1 MKKKYL
7 IIILLLVSSLSYAQT
22 TYFHGSKKVE
32 SKKNTASLYSVEIDR
47 ERGLTFVTIELI
59 PTRKMSRLTYQS
71 SYNTKIKIGTW
82 EGEFL
87 GALSNDGKS
96 THSCDCSDNWGWSKP
111 TIGMKYRYTLVFAG
125 VPPYGY
131 TSFALEDK
139 GSYSGCS
146 GYKFW
151 NYTIKN
157 PDTHPK
163 TNWTEYS
170 LKSHWKSKGADPI
183 EGIYENAVKTENS
196 PKYKLGLI
204 KSDKGYTLIYLSG
217 AENPVWKLGDVKAYL
232 TKTAIPSLF
241 KVKYYM
247 GNKTI
252 NEDLYIGFESGLM
265 KVIWTDSQEN
275 LYFKLYPTSEDN
287 ITTFSGVKSSGTG
300 FAISSNGYIVTNH
313 HVIENAKSVEVKG
326 VNGNFSKKLSAEVV
340 VSDEKNDLA
349 IIKINDPGF
358 TTLGTIPYTF
368 RQGIADVGESVFVLG
383 YPMTSSMG
391 EEIKLT
397 NGIISSKTGF
407 KGDISAYQVSVPVQP
422 GNSGGPLFDKNG
434 NILGVVN
441 AKHSLAEN
449 ASYAIKVNYL
459 KNLIELLPQTI
470 NQPTLN
476 ALNGKGLTDQVKI
489 ASNFTYLIVVNDKG
503 ISYSSSSNSSSSPKK
518 SATSEQNAAVYY
530 EKAQEL
536 WKNNDPRGALEQ
548 INLSIEASPNYAG
561 SFYFRGF
568 IYLYG
573 IKNFDKAIEDFTKSI
588 QMQTDFEGAYFFRGM
603 AYHELEKNIE
613 AIKDFSKVISM
624 NKENT
629 DAYFMRALIKSSM
642 NDRQGAI
649 SDYDEI
655 LKREKTAKPTFYKMS
670 TVYNNK
676 AYCLVEMDKASEAL
690 PLVSKALELDK
701 SEAYIWDTRGE
712 IYFKLAEYE
721 KCIKDMDK
729 AISIEESENSYYI
742 RGLAKIKLGKKIE
755 GCKDLSKAGELGK
768 TEAYKAISENCK

>member
-1 MKKKYL
+1 MTKQ
-7 IIILLLVSSLSYAQT
+7 ILLATILALFSVATFGQ
-22 TYFHGSKKVE
+22 KKVA
-32 SKKNTASLYSVEIDR
+32 NYYSVKGYDEQTAKSYLDRYEI
-47 ERGLTFVTIELI
+47 
-59 PTRKMSRLTYQS
+59 
-71 SYNTKIKIGTW
+71 
-82 EGEFL
+82 
-87 GALSNDGKS
+87 
-96 THSCDCSDNWGWSKP
+96 
-111 TIGMKYRYTLVFAG
+111 
-125 VPPYGY
+125 
-131 TSFALEDK
+131 
-139 GSYSGCS
+139 
-146 GYKFW
+146 
-151 NYTIKN
+151 
-157 PDTHPK
+157 
-163 TNWTEYS
+163 
-170 LKSHWKSKGADPI
+170 DPI
-183 EGIYENAVKTENS
+183 EGIWQSNDGFKYAIEKDVENGLRKDDKFRIIILSHNTNNPFWKETYVK
-196 PKYKLGLI
+196 GFI
-204 KSDKGYTLIYLSG
+204 G
-217 AENPVWKLGDVKAYL
+217 
-232 TKTAIPSLF
+232 KTAANGVYNIDYYTAGKNYYNNNIDIEIQTCIGLLEASALF
-241 KVKYYM
+241 TFTKQDGDK
-247 GNKTI
+247 I
-252 NEDLYIGFESGLM
+252 ILI
-265 KVIWTDSQEN
+265 
-275 LYFKLYPTSEDN
+275 KLYPNTESDN
-287 ITTFSGVKSSGTG
+287 SGTFSSSNNEKSTGTG

-349 IIKINDPGF
+349 IIKINDPNF
-358 TTLGTIPYTF
+358 SSLGTIPYTF

-476 ALNGKGLTDQVKI
+476 TLNGKGLTDQVKI
-489 ASNFTYLIVVNDKG
+489 ASNYTYLIVVNDKG
-503 ISYSSSSNSSSSPKK
+503 TSYSSSSNSSSSPKK
-518 SATSEQNAAVYY
+518 SATSEQNAAIYY

-536 WKNNDPRGALEQ
+536 WKKEDPRGALEQ

-561 SFYFRGF
+561 SYYFRGF

-573 IKNFDKAIEDFTKSI
+573 INNYDKAVEDFSKSI
-588 QMQTDFEGAYFFRGM
+588 QMQNDYEGAYFYRGM

-655 LKREKTAKPTFYKMS
+655 LKREKTTKPNIYKMG

-676 AYCLVEMDKASEAL
+676 GYCLIELNRLDEAL
-690 PLVSKALELDK
+690 PFLNKALELEPNE
-701 SEAYIWDTRGE
+701 SYIWGSRGE
-712 IYFKLAEYE
+712 LYYKKGDYR
-721 KCIKDMDK
+721 KCINDMKK
-729 AISIEESENSYYI
+729 AIEVSTKTKAGSSDPGLPYYLM
-742 RGLAKIKLGKKIE
+742 GLSKIKLGEKE
-755 GCKDLSKAGELGK
+755 DGCKDLSKAGELGK
-768 TEAYKAISENCK
+768 SEAYEAISENCK

>member
-1 MKKKYL
+1 MTKQ
-7 IIILLLVSSLSYAQT
+7 ILVATIFALFSVATFGQ
-22 TYFHGSKKVE
+22 KKVA
-32 SKKNTASLYSVEIDR
+32 NYYSVKGYNEQTAKSYLDR
-47 ERGLTFVTIELI
+47 YDI
-59 PTRKMSRLTYQS
+59 
-71 SYNTKIKIGTW
+71 
-82 EGEFL
+82 
-87 GALSNDGKS
+87 
-96 THSCDCSDNWGWSKP
+96 
-111 TIGMKYRYTLVFAG
+111 
-125 VPPYGY
+125 
-131 TSFALEDK
+131 
-139 GSYSGCS
+139 
-146 GYKFW
+146 
-151 NYTIKN
+151 
-157 PDTHPK
+157 
-163 TNWTEYS
+163 
-170 LKSHWKSKGADPI
+170 DPI
-183 EGIYENAVKTENS
+183 EGIWQSNDGFKYAIEKDVENGLRKEDKFRIIILSHNTNNPFWKDTYVKGFIEKTAANGVYNIDYYTAGKNYYNNNIDIEIQTCIGLLEASALFTFTKQDGDKIILIKLYPKTEN
-196 PKYKLGLI
+196 
-204 KSDKGYTLIYLSG
+204 DNSG
-217 AENPVWKLGDVKAYL
+217 
-232 TKTAIPSLF
+232 
-241 KVKYYM
+241 
-247 GNKTI
+247 
-252 NEDLYIGFESGLM
+252 
-265 KVIWTDSQEN
+265 
-275 LYFKLYPTSEDN
+275 
-287 ITTFSGVKSSGTG
+287 TFSSSKNEKSSGTG

-368 RQGIADVGESVFVLG
+368 RQGIADVGENVFVLG

-434 NILGVVN
+434 NILGVIN

-459 KNLIELLPQTI
+459 KNLIELLPQSI

-476 ALNGKGLTDQVKI
+476 ALNGKALTDQVKI
-489 ASNFTYLIVVNDKG
+489 ASNYTYLIVVNDKG
-503 ISYSSSSNSSSSPKK
+503 TTYSSNSSSAPKK
-518 SATSEQNAAVYY
+518 SATSEQNAAIYY
-530 EKAQEL
+530 KKAEEL
-536 WKNNDPRGALEQ
+536 WKNNDSKGAIEQ
-548 INLSIEASPNYAG
+548 MNLSIDASPNYAG
-561 SFYFRGF
+561 SYHFRGF

-573 IKNFDKAIEDFTKSI
+573 IRNYDKALEDFTKAI
-588 QMQTDFEGAYFFRGM
+588 QMQPDFIGSYFYRGM
-603 AYHELEKNIE
+603 AYHNLEKNIE

-624 NKENT
+624 DKENT

>member
-1 MKKKYL
+1 MTKQ
-7 IIILLLVSSLSYAQT
+7 ILLATILALFSVATFGQ
-22 TYFHGSKKVE
+22 KKVANYYIVKGYNE
-32 SKKNTASLYSVEIDR
+32 QTAKSYLDR
-47 ERGLTFVTIELI
+47 YDI
-59 PTRKMSRLTYQS
+59 
-71 SYNTKIKIGTW
+71 
-82 EGEFL
+82 
-87 GALSNDGKS
+87 
-96 THSCDCSDNWGWSKP
+96 
-111 TIGMKYRYTLVFAG
+111 
-125 VPPYGY
+125 
-131 TSFALEDK
+131 
-139 GSYSGCS
+139 
-146 GYKFW
+146 
-151 NYTIKN
+151 
-157 PDTHPK
+157 
-163 TNWTEYS
+163 
-170 LKSHWKSKGADPI
+170 DPI
-183 EGIYENAVKTENS
+183 EGIWQSNDGFKYAIEKDVENGLRKEDKFRIIILSHNTNNPFWKDTYVRGFVEKTAANGVYNIDYYTAGKNYYNNNIDIEIQTCIGLLEASALFTFTKQDGDKIILIKLYPKTEN
-196 PKYKLGLI
+196 
-204 KSDKGYTLIYLSG
+204 DNSG
-217 AENPVWKLGDVKAYL
+217 
-232 TKTAIPSLF
+232 
-241 KVKYYM
+241 
-247 GNKTI
+247 
-252 NEDLYIGFESGLM
+252 
-265 KVIWTDSQEN
+265 
-275 LYFKLYPTSEDN
+275 
-287 ITTFSGVKSSGTG
+287 TFSSSKNEKSTGTG

-349 IIKINDPGF
+349 IIKINDPNF
-358 TTLGTIPYTF
+358 SSLGTIPYTF

-397 NGIISSKTGF
+397 NGIISSKTGY

-434 NILGVVN
+434 NILGVIN

-459 KNLIELLPQTI
+459 KNLIELLPQSI

-476 ALNGKGLTDQVKI
+476 ALNGKALTDQVKI
-489 ASNFTYLIVVNDKG
+489 ASNYIYLIVVNDKG
-503 ISYSSSSNSSSSPKK
+503 TTYSSNSGSAPKK

-530 EKAQEL
+530 QKAEEL
-536 WKNNDPRGALEQ
+536 WKNKDSKGALEQ
-548 INLSIEASPNYAG
+548 MNLSIDASPNYSG
-561 SFYFRGF
+561 SYYFRGF

-573 IKNFDKAIEDFTKSI
+573 IRNYDKAIEDFTKAI
-588 QMQTDFEGAYFFRGM
+588 QMQPDFIDSFFYRGM
-603 AYHELEKNIE
+603 AYHKLEKEIE

-624 NKENT
+624 DKENT

-642 NDRQGAI
+642 NDLQGAI

-676 AYCLVEMDKASEAL
+676 AYCLVKMDKASEAL

-742 RGLAKIKLGKKIE
+742 RGLAKIKLGKKAE